1 MFLETY
7 ENNIYIISLQKI
19 FINIY
24 NYILNS
30 KISWWVL
37 TTPIEFDK
45 RNFAKEINEKS
56 FNILSKELKIYFNLD
71 DISVIYKFN

>member
-7 ENNIYIISLQKI
+7 ENDIYIISLQKI
-19 FINIY
+19 FIYIY

-37 TTPIEFDK
+37 TTPIEFDEK
-45 RNFAKEINEKS
+45 DFAKKINEKS

-71 DISVIYKFN
+71 NISVIYKFN